1 LSTVRDLY
9 QRFRQLIHE
18 GAKFLVVGAIGT
30 VVTFGVAN
38 ALRKSVGEY
47 GAITIAT
54 VLATIVTYIGNGY
67 WAFKARQGRGTA
79 RDTVLF
85 FVLNGI
91 GLVIYY
97 LCIWLFKDVVGL
109 KGAAWYNFEL
119 VLGTGL
125 GTLFRFWSY
134 RKWVWKAVPA
144 DGASGWAAA
153 YADAEQSSPEGQP
166 PVGPPAEELPADSR
180 SPVSQP
186 WNGPKHRSPAGRR

>member
-1 LSTVRDLY
+1 MSSIRDLY

-38 ALRKSVGEY
+38 GLRHSLGEY
-47 GAITIAT
+47 GAITVAT
-54 VLATIVTYIGNGY
+54 IIATIVTFVGNGY
-67 WAFKARQGRGTA
+67 WAFKSRQGQGTA
-79 RDTVLF
+79 RDTVVF

-91 GLVIYY
+91 GLLIYY
-97 LCIWLFKDVVGL
+97 LCIWLFKDVAGL

-134 RKWVWKAVPA
+134 RKWVWTAAPA
-144 DGASGWAAA
+144 SAS
-153 YADAEQSSPEGQP
+153 SSSGLA
-166 PVGPPAEELPADSR
+166 GPPTERLPDEDATRGGSW
-180 SPVSQP
+180 S
-186 WNGPKHRSPAGRR
+186 GPTRRTPAGRG